1 MLGLGDGE
9 SGEGKNSLK
18 IIIFLLHTPTQ
29 QERPAKDSTSLSVCS
44 ERLYCVN
51 FSPLHTFLYPLFLVS
66 RCSLEPQRFLINSRE
81 ITDNFKRWT
90 EVDA

>member
-9 SGEGKNSLK
+9 LDEGKNSLK

-51 FSPLHTFLYPLFLVS
+51 ISPPHTFLYPLFLVS
-66 RCSLEPQRFLINSRE
+66 RRSLELQRFLLNSRE
-81 ITDNFKRWT
+81 ITDDFKRWT

>member
-1 MLGLGDGE
+1 MVGLGDGE

-18 IIIFLLHTPTQ
+18 IIIFVLHTPTQ
-29 QERPAKDSTSLSVCS
+29 QERPAKDSTSLSDCS

-66 RCSLEPQRFLINSRE
+66 RCSSEPQRFLINSRE
-81 ITDNFKRWT
+81 ITDDFKRWT

>member
-18 IIIFLLHTPTQ
+18 IIFFLLHTPTQ
-29 QERPAKDSTSLSVCS
+29 QERPTKDSTSLSVCS

-81 ITDNFKRWT
+81 ITDDFKRWT

>member
-9 SGEGKNSLK
+9 SGDRKNSLK

-66 RCSLEPQRFLINSRE
+66 RCSLELQRFLINSQE
-81 ITDNFKRWT
+81 ITDDFKRWT

>member
-9 SGEGKNSLK
+9 SGDRKNSLK

-66 RCSLEPQRFLINSRE
+66 RCSLQLQRFLINSQE
-81 ITDNFKRWT
+81 ITDDFKRWT
-90 EVDA
+90 EVDD

>member
-44 ERLYCVN
+44 EGLYCVN

-81 ITDNFKRWT
+81 ITDDFKRWT

>member
-18 IIIFLLHTPTQ
+18 IIIFVLHTPTQ

-81 ITDNFKRWT
+81 ITDDFKRWT

>member
-66 RCSLEPQRFLINSRE
+66 RCSLEPQRFLFNSRE
-81 ITDNFKRWT
+81 ITDDSKRWT

>member
-51 FSPLHTFLYPLFLVS
+51 FSPLHSFLYPLFLVS

-81 ITDNFKRWT
+81 ITDDFKRWT

>member
-29 QERPAKDSTSLSVCS
+29 QERPVKDSTSLSVCS

-66 RCSLEPQRFLINSRE
+66 QCSLEPQRFLINSRE
-81 ITDNFKRWT
+81 ITDDFKRWT

>member
-29 QERPAKDSTSLSVCS
+29 QERPAKDSTSLSVCP

-66 RCSLEPQRFLINSRE
+66 RCSLQLQRFLINSQE
-81 ITDNFKRWT
+81 ITDDFKRWT
-90 EVDA
+90 EVDD

>member
-18 IIIFLLHTPTQ
+18 IIIFVLHTPTQ
-29 QERPAKDSTSLSVCS
+29 QERPAKDSTSLSDCAES
-44 ERLYCVN
+44 LYCVN

-81 ITDNFKRWT
+81 ITDDFKRWT

>member
-9 SGEGKNSLK
+9 LGEGKNSLK

-29 QERPAKDSTSLSVCS
+29 QERPAEDSTSLSVCS
-44 ERLYCVN
+44 ERLYRVN

-66 RCSLEPQRFLINSRE
+66 RCSLEPQRFLFNSRE
-81 ITDNFKRWT
+81 ITDDSKR
-90 EVDA
+90 

>member
-9 SGEGKNSLK
+9 SAEGKNSLK
-18 IIIFLLHTPTQ
+18 ITIFLLHTPTQ

-81 ITDNFKRWT
+81 ITDDFKRWT

>member
-29 QERPAKDSTSLSVCS
+29 QEQPAKDSTSLSVCS

-66 RCSLEPQRFLINSRE
+66 QCSLEPQRFLINSRE
-81 ITDNFKRWT
+81 ITDDFKRWT

>member
-44 ERLYCVN
+44 ERLYVN

-66 RCSLEPQRFLINSRE
+66 RCSLEPQRFLFNSRE
-81 ITDNFKRWT
+81 ITDDSKRWT

>member
-18 IIIFLLHTPTQ
+18 IIIFVLHTPTQ
-29 QERPAKDSTSLSVCS
+29 QERPDSTSLSDCS

-66 RCSLEPQRFLINSRE
+66 RCSWEPQRFLINSRE
-81 ITDNFKRWT
+81 ITDDFKRWT

>member
-18 IIIFLLHTPTQ
+18 ITIFLLHTPTQ
-29 QERPAKDSTSLSVCS
+29 QERPAKDSTSLSDCS

-81 ITDNFKRWT
+81 ITDDFKRWT